1 MLLKKEPCKKCRSE
15 RAVRPCPRLRGKNIG
30 WICCN
35 SLRVDQNCPDCPYA
49 VKSNTDS
56 DSPFPAFRADSNTEY
71 VQAVKRFIDLWCY
84 LPNPQLDGDTP
95 ASQAALSSSK
105 ILSWLGK
112 FQYPANF
119 PIDYLMDKLNL
130 QHDGQGE
137 PQTPESVVSS
147 WMEAVIAHDW
157 NQLRQYTANAL
168 NKSELAAGYEA
179 IISQIPGLRKAKKW
193 QILHAGAGDD
203 GVSAMVALEINQKYD
218 WTVILAANRGI
229 WQIRQNLNGSPQL
242 YYAQNKL
249 FHSIATALGQGNK
262 DTAWQLISQ
271 NLPLYPDCADL
282 YYYRALYWQL
292 SNDPQKSRADLL
304 VALALDNHFHSA
316 AHALAALYLGSG
328 ELAEALDWLRLLN
341 DEKPDDL
348 DVQNNLAACEAGLG
362 NTERAVEIWNA
373 ILRIAPNYELARK
386 NLERYQR

>member
-1 MLLKKEPCKKCRSE
+1 
-15 RAVRPCPRLRGKNIG
+15 
-30 WICCN
+30 
-35 SLRVDQNCPDCPYA
+35 
-49 VKSNTDS
+49 
-56 DSPFPAFRADSNTEY
+56 
-71 VQAVKRFIDLWCY
+71 
-84 LPNPQLDGDTP
+84 
-95 ASQAALSSSK
+95 
-105 ILSWLGK
+105 
-112 FQYPANF
+112 
-119 PIDYLMDKLNL
+119 
-130 QHDGQGE
+130 
-137 PQTPESVVSS
+137 
-147 WMEAVIAHDW
+147 
-157 NQLRQYTANAL
+157 
-168 NKSELAAGYEA
+168 
-179 IISQIPGLRKAKKW
+179 
-193 QILHAGAGDD
+193 
-203 GVSAMVALEINQKYD
+203 MVALEINQKYD

-282 YYYRALYWQL
+282 YYYRGLYWQL
-292 SNDPQKSRADLL
+292 GNDPQKSRADLL

-316 AHALAALYLGSG
+316 AHALAALYLESG
-328 ELAEALDWLRLLN
+328 ELAEALDWLKLLN

-373 ILRIAPNYELARK
+373 ILKIAPNYELARK